1 MRTIAR
7 NMINSWIHLP
17 LCLLMALTK
26 QYTEARPMTDEKTSL
41 SREDAESLV
50 YRILKSSELPEDLIK
65 NESNASSNDSPK
77 HDTIS
82 GTEKG
87 AIVGGTVAAGIILG
101 VTVFVGVL
109 IYRQYR
115 LRHQRLRGQVENA
128 TSSSKSSRPGTSF
141 GSSTYRSWRHTFNHR
156 VSIPDSESVYSQR
169 SFGNSSATDEV
180 GMLPTRL
187 FPPPTIPQK
196 AAQMLGVEGVS
207 TSGSITPLIR
217 TPIPSPRLPSS
228 TLGQHFMAGD
238 PLTQNPSRQHP
249 LPQDP
254 STQGPI
260 PTTPDPVAGDVNK
273 ISTDSRTRTS
283 SNCTMST
290 LGRELLHDVM
300 QPLPPIKFSPPPDKT
315 AFPRPPPP
323 ISKTTRPPPVSMN
336 NSKGQ
341 KRAPSRRYFVPL
353 FKKNGQLPSPTSPDV
368 ALATETGITE
378 EEESN
383 TKPKTETE
391 TETVLRDSLR
401 AGLFSL
407 GENKI

>member
-1 MRTIAR
+1 
-7 NMINSWIHLP
+7 
-17 LCLLMALTK
+17 
-26 QYTEARPMTDEKTSL
+26 MTGEETSL
-41 SREDAESLV
+41 SREDAESLG
-50 YRILKSSELPEDLIK
+50 YRILKSSELPEDPIK

-115 LRHQRLRGQVENA
+115 LRHRRLRGQAENA

-141 GSSTYRSWRHTFNHR
+141 GSSAYRSWRHTFNHR

-169 SFGNSSATDEV
+169 SFGNSSATDEF
-180 GMLPTRL
+180 GMLPTL
-187 FPPPTIPQK
+187 PPPTIPQK

-228 TLGQHFMAGD
+228 TLGKHFMEGD

-254 STQGPI
+254 STQDPI
-260 PTTPDPVAGDVNK
+260 PTTPDPAAGDGNK
-273 ISTDSRTRTS
+273 IQQI
-283 SNCTMST
+283 
-290 LGRELLHDVM
+290 LGLER
-300 QPLPPIKFSPPPDKT
+300 LPT
-315 AFPRPPPP
+315 AR
-323 ISKTTRPPPVSMN
+323 
-336 NSKGQ
+336 
-341 KRAPSRRYFVPL
+341 
-353 FKKNGQLPSPTSPDV
+353 
-368 ALATETGITE
+368 
-378 EEESN
+378 
-383 TKPKTETE
+383 
-391 TETVLRDSLR
+391 
-401 AGLFSL
+401 
-407 GENKI
+407 